1 MNLIPSDEEIDKK
14 EERKEEIKEEA
25 NKEEKK
31 EKYSEIENLITKKER
46 QEKLHLQEILK
57 KLENNLSK
65 TKDNTIPE
73 AYEDYLN
80 NEDITKRNIKEGT
93 NECLMIFMFY
103 FIAPLF
109 GIIFLIGI
117 FQIISLHK
125 SLFNLLKCSM
135 KDYYFCQIKHDCI
148 LNEIKEKP
156 EYNFYKYFYDSSNN
170 ETIDFKLTMITAIFG
185 EMLLKSRGFRI
196 SSFVLGLI
204 NIGCMFW
211 LYNFDTSF
219 KESDFE
225 YFSIIKVVNILA
237 FYLLLLIGIGSSAL
251 LSQKILIDSHLKY
264 KEYIIKKKEKIC
276 RKIRI

>member
-1 MNLIPSDEEIDKK
+1 
-14 EERKEEIKEEA
+14 
-25 NKEEKK
+25 
-31 EKYSEIENLITKKER
+31 
-46 QEKLHLQEILK
+46 
-57 KLENNLSK
+57 
-65 TKDNTIPE
+65 
-73 AYEDYLN
+73 
-80 NEDITKRNIKEGT
+80 
-93 NECLMIFMFY
+93 MFY

-264 KEYIIKKKEKIC
+264 KEYNIKRIRENLKKDKNKKLKEEEHIDKEMISINDEQKESLNKNKKNKNERQKKSRRKIKKK
-276 RKIRI
+276 RKK